1 MSNNFHPTEVKNRIE
16 LLDVLRGFAIAGV
29 LLVNILYFSGYIYTP
44 FEDMAKMSFP
54 QLNKTLIAI
63 IFPVLLGK
71 FYPILGM
78 LFGAGL
84 FMQFKKKQ
92 NPGFMKFFIKR
103 MSLLLL
109 IGALHE
115 LIWPGDVVMVY
126 ALFAFL
132 MIPLRNFKPK
142 QYLVFA
148 VIMLILNFVALYL
161 TDLFVPAKPILE
173 RTAHMHLS
181 DFSPNELVT
190 MIQNDGF
197 NGFITLIKTHLG
209 VVWTIE
215 RYGSLSFR
223 ILLIFAS
230 GAYLFGSGFLMEKAH
245 KLKYFFIFLVIGLLG
260 SYLMY
265 YVSWYFKIIDNLFLA
280 LTYISLVAVLMKTK
294 LGYKMLKGLAPLGR
308 MALTNYI
315 FQSVLGIIIFYGI
328 GFGFFGKLPL
338 YQIQVIGIVMLIT
351 QIQFSKFWLK
361 KYNFGPLEW
370 LWRRLSY
377 GKQLNNMKK

>member
-1 MSNNFHPTEVKNRIE
+1 MSNDFHPVEVKNRIE

-29 LLVNILYFSGYIYTP
+29 LLINILYFSGYIYTP

-54 QLNKTLIAI
+54 QLNNTLIAI
-63 IFPVLLGK
+63 IFPALMGK
-71 FYPILGM
+71 FYPILGI
-78 LFGAGL
+78 LFGAGI
-84 FMQFKKKQ
+84 FMQFKKRL
-92 NPGFMKFFIKR
+92 NPGFLKFFMKR

-115 LIWPGDVVMVY
+115 MIWPGDVVMVY

-132 MIPLRNFKPK
+132 MIPLRNFKPR
-142 QYLVFA
+142 QYLLFA

-161 TDLFVPAKPILE
+161 TDIFMPAKPILE
-173 RTAHMHLS
+173 RTAHLQLS
-181 DFSPNELVT
+181 DFSPEEFLV

-197 NGFITLIKTHLG
+197 SGFIILIKTHLG

-215 RYGSLSFR
+215 RYASLSFR
-223 ILLIFAS
+223 ILLIFAT
-230 GAYLFGSGFLMEKAH
+230 GAFLFGSGFLTEKSH
-245 KLKYFFIFLVIGLLG
+245 KLKYFIIFLVIGLLG

-280 LTYISLVAVLMKTK
+280 LAYISLICILMKTK

-315 FQSVLGIIIFYGI
+315 FQSILGIIIFYGI

-338 YQIQVIGIVMLIT
+338 YQIQMIGIVMLIS

-361 KYNFGPLEW
+361 KHNFGPLEW
-370 LWRRLSY
+370 LWRRLTY
-377 GKQLNNMKK
+377 GNKLNNVKK

>member
-1 MSNNFHPTEVKNRIE
+1 MSNNFHPTELKNRIE

-44 FEDMAKMSFP
+44 FEDMAKMTFP
-54 QLNKTLIAI
+54 QLNNTLIAI

-71 FYPILGM
+71 FYPILGI

-84 FMQFKKKQ
+84 FMQFKKSQ
-92 NPGFMKFFIKR
+92 EPGFLKFFMKR
-103 MSLLLL
+103 MLLLL
-109 IGALHE
+109 FIGMLHE

-132 MIPLRNFKPK
+132 MIPLRNLKPK
-142 QYLVFA
+142 QYLIFA
-148 VIMLILNFVALYL
+148 AIMLVFNFVALYL
-161 TDLFVPAKPILE
+161 TDIFMPSEPVLE
-173 RTAHMHLS
+173 RTAHLHLS
-181 DFSPNELVT
+181 DISPKELVE
-190 MIQNDGF
+190 MVQNDGF
-197 NGFITLIKTHLG
+197 AGFITLIKTHLV
-209 VVWTIE
+209 VVWTFE
-215 RYGSLSFR
+215 RYASLSFR
-223 ILLIFAS
+223 ILVIFAT
-230 GAYLFGSGFLMEKAH
+230 GAFLYGSGFLIEKAH
-245 KLKYFFIFLVIGLLG
+245 KLKYFFLFLVIGLLG

-294 LGYKMLKGLAPLGR
+294 IGYKMLKGLAPLGR

-328 GFGFFGKLPL
+328 GFGLFGKLPL
-338 YQIQVIGIVMLIT
+338 YQIQMIGLLMLIF

-370 LWRRLSY
+370 LWRRMTY
-377 GKQLNNMKK
+377 GKQLNNVTK